1 MFLETYY
8 HNLVSNMCDRMSV
21 LGISNLECTSKHWK
35 KSCQIFWVT
44 GAVPQL
50 QVGWIEPQDLLT
62 KIKRNGMRANCPF
75 RGVYISSTLQKN
87 LVYNMGASERS
98 ANSNIHNHS
107 TDPLVMV
114 FRPKSPNLRCR
125 HSGLTFQQSWTDTS
139 ATDVKSSGP
148 TTVWVIRRW
157 WCAFCFCCPRHCSA
171 RCYSVATATGPWCHP
186 LLGRGVVVP

>member
-1 MFLETYY
+1 MHIKALKKIMPNFL
-8 HNLVSNMCDRMSV
+8 SNWSRTPASSRMDWATGLINQNKKKRDEGELPIPWSIH
-21 LGISNLECTSKHWK
+21 LFYTS
-35 KSCQIFWVT
+35 
-44 GAVPQL
+44 
-50 QVGWIEPQDLLT
+50 
-62 KIKRNGMRANCPF
+62 
-75 RGVYISSTLQKN
+75 KN